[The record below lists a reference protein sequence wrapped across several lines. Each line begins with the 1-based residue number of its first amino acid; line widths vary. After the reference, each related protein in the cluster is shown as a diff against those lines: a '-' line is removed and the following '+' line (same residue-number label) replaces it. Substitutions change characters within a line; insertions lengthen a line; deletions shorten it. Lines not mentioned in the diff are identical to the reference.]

1 MDVNLY
7 VDIMTG
13 EKLSSFKVAISP
25 RIYWSDCLSRR
36 REGDEVKERDG
47 GDRNFSPLQ
56 NSLYYNQ

>member
-1 MDVNLY
+1 MDVNTCGY
-7 VDIMTG
+7 YDRG

-47 GDRNFSPLQ
+47 GDRCLSPLK
-56 NSLYYNQ
+56 SSVFYRT